1 MLIETLDQRRRGG
14 NKRRRGGNTRRG
26 GHKEKGG
33 GGHKRRAANT
43 RRGGNTRRREGTRG
57 GNKAVR
63 TIAHRALGHLKLT
76 RHRKVAVSSLG
87 RNGGRMFFSRVNFP
101 C

>member
-1 MLIETLDQRRRGG
+1 MTRGEGEVTKGEGEVTQGGGDTRRR
-14 NKRRRGGNTRRG
+14 
-26 GHKEKGG
+26 G